1 MLGTINQTE
10 NSCTCEEIDG
20 EFSKIE
26 EELENKLWELH
37 DRIVNQTYSW
47 KKIHYFNFAKSP

>member
-1 MLGTINQTE
+1 MIGTINQTE
-10 NSCTCEEIDG
+10 DSCICEEIDG

-37 DRIVNQTYSW
+37 DRIVNQKNS
-47 KKIHYFNFAKSP
+47 